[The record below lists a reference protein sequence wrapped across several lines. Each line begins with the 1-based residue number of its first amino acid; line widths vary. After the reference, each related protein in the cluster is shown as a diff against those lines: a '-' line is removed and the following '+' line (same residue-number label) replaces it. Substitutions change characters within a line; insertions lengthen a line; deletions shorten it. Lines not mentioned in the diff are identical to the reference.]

1 MDANSVI
8 SDFIADAEDEAEAIN
23 YLTKVIFDNSPFNVH
38 PVNQVRWIHIDQ
50 VEPNDYN
57 PNKVAKI
64 EMQLLYTSIDHDGY
78 TQPVVTIYD
87 PDRKKYII
95 VDGFHRY
102 FVMKANQNIYDTTGG
117 YLPVV
122 VIEKDI
128 NDRMASTIRHNRAR
142 GKHHIG
148 GMANMV
154 FNMLDNGWQDEDIC
168 NELGMEPEELLRL
181 KHITGFSKL
190 FADMEYKKAWVT
202 KNQLEIRRKRE
213 IDSSKIGL

>member
-95 VDGFHRY
+95 VDGFHR
-102 FVMKANQNIYDTTGG
+102 
-117 YLPVV
+117 
-122 VIEKDI
+122 
-128 NDRMASTIRHNRAR
+128 
-142 GKHHIG
+142 
-148 GMANMV
+148 
-154 FNMLDNGWQDEDIC
+154 
-168 NELGMEPEELLRL
+168 
-181 KHITGFSKL
+181 KL
-190 FADMEYKKAWVT
+190 F
-202 KNQLEIRRKRE
+202 KN
-213 IDSSKIGL
+213 SN